1 MRLRG
6 VWLFLWYWGCPLL
19 EIPKRIFWVWIFTVI
34 LKVGFPRVC
43 FLGWD
48 FHYNI
53 LENYSSPLFCF
64 FSSLYS
70 EPSFCPAGY
79 IKYYGDKVGLVAAV
93 YVRMGAAY
101 HRLDQQDLA
110 VQCLDYADNIYR

>member
-1 MRLRG
+1 M
-6 VWLFLWYWGCPLL
+6 
-19 EIPKRIFWVWIFTVI
+19 
-34 LKVGFPRVC
+34 
-43 FLGWD
+43 
-48 FHYNI
+48 
-53 LENYSSPLFCF
+53 
-64 FSSLYS
+64 
-70 EPSFCPAGY
+70 CPAGY